1 MASDH
6 HVLSDDVHREL
17 VEKVTKF
24 SIIAGL
30 IAALS
35 GLLIN
40 LVGVFHLARVAILMW
55 SVLFLLVSLW
65 QITKNKLHSALSIL
79 MVGTLVTF
87 STSTLFVSGVLG
99 PNYSGFMVLIVLVS
113 AFTSHTR
120 PLLIIYGLFILVG
133 ALSFLPTLNQYQ
145 NITLPTPQRVW
156 FLYTI
161 YGTTTLSVLL
171 LIRKAYAKAISDLA
185 SRESLLSSI
194 FLSITEPLI
203 VCDLQ
208 GKPLKMNSSAEVLDA
223 QLRDELQV
231 GLFEASLLN
240 LSTHTLT
247 SLTELTA
254 VALDEAQSY
263 QVKLMRGREAWFAV
277 QLSPHLLEGKR
288 LGVVVFLRDVTHQ
301 HHLAQS
307 QKLGAVGVLANGIAH
322 DFNNMLGAIRNG
334 AELLSL
340 DLEDEEQ
347 LEMIDMI
354 TEAAQRSSE
363 LVNQLRQFS
372 KIRPSVQA
380 PILIESMLKDTLK
393 QLQESATSQQR
404 LTLELEVDQLELKG
418 DEAQLRSALM
428 SLGLNALQATQ
439 AERGLVQL
447 HAYITT
453 LDEHSCKRN
462 TYKVRPGRFVC
473 FEVSD
478 NGEGMKAELKE
489 RIFEPFFTT
498 RAVGQG
504 TGLGLSTVH
513 GAVEAH
519 GGMVEVE
526 STWGEGSTFR
536 VYLPLTPT
544 TTSSFNKLATPASD
558 QKLTLKRALII
569 DDEPLVRK
577 SLQKMLATLGVEAT
591 CAEGGD
597 EGLALL
603 KGGLDVE
610 VVILDMQMPHKSG
623 REVFYEL
630 KAAWPHLPVIL
641 SSGYSPEGVLEE
653 LLERGLRGV
662 LPKPYTPEE
671 LKQALCKVGGI

>member
-1 MASDH
+1 MSSPH
-6 HVLSDDVHREL
+6 HFLSDDVHREL
-17 VEKVTKF
+17 VKKVMTF
-24 SIIAGL
+24 AIVTGL

-40 LVGVFHLARVAILMW
+40 FMGAFNLTRVVVLSW
-55 SVLFLLVSLW
+55 SVLYLLVSLW
-65 QITKNKLHSALSIL
+65 LLTQSKLHRALLTLVI
-79 MVGTLVTF
+79 GTLVTF
-87 STSTLFVSGVLG
+87 SMTTLFVSGVLG
-99 PNYSGFMVLIVLVS
+99 PNYAGFMMIIVLVS
-113 AFTSHTR
+113 AFTSRSR
-120 PLLIIYGLFILVG
+120 PLLMIYGLFTSIG
-133 ALSFLPTLNQYQ
+133 ALTLTPLFNLYEHLILPS
-145 NITLPTPQRVW
+145 PQRVW
-156 FLYTI
+156 MLYSI
-161 YGTTTLSVLL
+161 YGATTLGILL
-171 LIRKAYAKAISDLA
+171 LIRSAYAKAINDIA
-185 SRESLLSSI
+185 SRESLLSSV

-203 VCDLQ
+203 MCDLQ
-208 GKPLKMNSSAEVLDA
+208 GQPLKMNSSAEALDA
-223 QLRDELQV
+223 QLRDELKV

-240 LSTHTLT
+240 LSTNTLT
-247 SLTELTA
+247 SLAELTTIP
-254 VALDEAQSY
+254 LNEEQTY
-263 QVKLMRGREAWFAV
+263 QVKLTQGREAWFAV
-277 QLSPHLLEGKR
+277 QLSPHLLEGER
-288 LGVVVFLRDVTHQ
+288 LGVVLFLRDVTHQ
-301 HHLAQS
+301 HHLAQA

-380 PILIESMLKDTLK
+380 PILVENMLKDTLK

-404 LTLELEVDQLELKG
+404 LTLELEVDQLELIG
-418 DEAQLRSALM
+418 DEAQLKSALM

-447 HAYITT
+447 HAYIATI
-453 LDEHSCKRN
+453 DEQSCKRS

-544 TTSSFNKLATPASD
+544 TSSSFNKLATPASN

-569 DDEPLVRK
+569 DDEPLMRK

-671 LKQALCKVGGI
+671 LKQALCKVVGI